1 MYSCANQIK
10 NAAHEAQDL
19 GIPFVAA
26 ASDYPKNQNRLGH
39 PANLTTGPPCC
50 KGGYK
55 KPCPGLPPCG
65 GHTTLEFQ
73 LALFLL
79 ARGSGNT
86 PSYFEYNHY
95 DWSHWPRWSDAVTSW
110 CAGRKTQLIRRAVST
125 FPSL

>member
-19 GIPFVAA
+19 GVPFVAA

-79 ARGSGNT
+79 VAKETDFWHFVYQHLCSFNRN
-86 PSYFEYNHY
+86 
-95 DWSHWPRWSDAVTSW
+95 V
-110 CAGRKTQLIRRAVST
+110 
-125 FPSL
+125 